1 MGIHPRL
8 IDAHS
13 HFDDVSFEADREEAL
28 QRAHEAGVLEQV
40 IPAVKAEWWPRI
52 KQLCEQTRGLYPSYG
67 LHPMYHSDHLEEHL
81 TQLQEWV
88 EKEQPVAIGECGL
101 DFFIEDPQPQQQRYY
116 FEQQL
121 KIAVE
126 QGLPVIIHARR
137 SLEEVINTL
146 RRYAGL
152 QGMVH
157 SFSGSEQQA
166 RRLVDMGFYL
176 SFGGPITYERAK
188 RLHRLIKSLPLEAI
202 LLETDSPDQPA
213 SLHRGQR
220 NEPAYL
226 AEILDTVARLRQQ
239 PAELIAEQTAA
250 NTRRLFKIGSSPTE
264 FLTRRPNTCC

>member
-1 MGIHPRL
+1 MGIHPHL

-13 HFDDVSFEADREEAL
+13 HFDDVSFEPDRRQAL
-28 QRAHEAGVLEQV
+28 QRAHDAGVMQQIV
-40 IPAVKAEWWPRI
+40 PAIKAQWWPRI
-52 KQLCEQTRGLYPSYG
+52 RQLCEQTDGLYPSYG
-67 LHPMYHSDHLEEHL
+67 LHPMYLSDHLEEHL
-81 TQLQEWV
+81 DLLQEWV
-88 EKEQPVAIGECGL
+88 EREHLVAIGECGL
-101 DFFIEDPQPQQQRYY
+101 DFYIDDPQPEQQRYY

-121 KIAVE
+121 RIAAQ

-152 QGMVH
+152 QGMLH

-166 RRLVDMGFYL
+166 RRLIDMGFYL
-176 SFGGPITYERAK
+176 SFGGPVTYERAN
-188 RLHRLIKSLPLEAI
+188 RLQRLIRSLPLEAI

-226 AEILDTVARLRQQ
+226 PEVLATVARLRQQ
-239 PAELIAEQTAA
+239 PSELIAEQTAT
-250 NTRRLFKIGSSPTE
+250 NTRRLFKIDAYPTI
-264 FLTRRPNTCC
+264 LT

>member
-13 HFDDVSFEADREEAL
+13 HFDDASFEADREQAL

-40 IPAVKAEWWPRI
+40 IPAVKADWWPRI
-52 KQLCEQTRGLYPSYG
+52 KQLCDQTDGLYPSYG
-67 LHPMYHSDHLEEHL
+67 LHPMFLPDHREEHL
-81 TQLQEWV
+81 KQLRQWAEN
-88 EKEQPVAIGECGL
+88 EHPVAIGECGL
-101 DFFIEDPQPQQQRYY
+101 DFFIDDSRPDQQRFY
-116 FEQQL
+116 FEEQL
-121 KIAVE
+121 RIAAE

-146 RRYAGL
+146 RRYPEVE
-152 QGMVH
+152 GMVH

-166 RRLVDMGFYL
+166 CRLIDMGFYL
-176 SFGGPITYERAK
+176 SFGGPVTYQRAK
-188 RLHRLIKSLPLEAI
+188 RLHRLVKSLPLHAM

-226 AEILDTVARLRQQ
+226 PEILQTVARLRGEAPQRV
-239 PAELIAEQTAA
+239 AEQTAT
-250 NTRRLFKIGSSPTE
+250 NTRRLFKIDASANGASS
-264 FLTRRPNTCC
+264 LLSI